1 MVLKLLNNYNKR
13 KAKTK
18 EKKGEFEL
26 CSVEVALHQH
36 ARKKGE
42 FELCSVEVA
51 LHQHARFVM

>member
-1 MVLKLLNNYNKR
+1 MGIETIEYSRMVLKLLNNYNKR

-36 ARKKGE
+36 AR
-42 FELCSVEVA
+42 
-51 LHQHARFVM
+51 FVM